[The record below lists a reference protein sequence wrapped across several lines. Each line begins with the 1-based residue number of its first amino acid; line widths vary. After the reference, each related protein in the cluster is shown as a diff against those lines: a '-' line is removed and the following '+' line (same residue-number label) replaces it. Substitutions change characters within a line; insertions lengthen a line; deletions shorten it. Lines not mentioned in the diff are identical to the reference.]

1 MAELSARGR
10 FAAVMGLIG
19 SGHALSHFYLLA
31 LPPLFP
37 LLQAEFGVGITELAL
52 LVTLLNLST
61 MAAQFPASI
70 LIDRFGARPLL
81 IGGLALMGLCF
92 AGISAAPSYWIAAS
106 LVVVAGFGNS
116 VFHPADYAIMNASVE
131 EGRLGR
137 AYSLHTFTGNIGF
150 MSAPAAMILLST
162 LTGGWRG
169 AVLVAGLLAIV
180 VTALLLLFGSLLRDE
195 RDGVADVARPATPAS
210 AAPRQGTL
218 AILLSGPVLTMF
230 AFYVLIAMATGGMQT
245 ISVSALVAHQG
256 LGLGDA
262 NLALEIFLVCAAA
275 GVLLGGPLADRTRR
289 HGLTAALA
297 MGGSALLI
305 FLVGALPLPLAGI
318 GLLFGL
324 YGLMQGSMR
333 PARDMMTRAITPPGA
348 TGRVFGFVTG
358 GLNVGG
364 AVSPVLL
371 GWLVDIGH
379 PEAAFYG
386 IAVILL
392 LGVTTVGVARGRPA
406 PSPFAAE

>member
-1 MAELSARGR
+1 MQLSARGR

-37 LLQAEFGVGITELAL
+37 LLSAEFGVGITELAL
-52 LVTLLNLST
+52 LVTLLNLAT
-61 MAAQFPASI
+61 VAAQFPASI
-70 LIDRFGARPLL
+70 LIDRFGARHML
-81 IGGLALMGLCF
+81 IGGLALMGVCF
-92 AGISAAPSYWIAAS
+92 AAIATVSSYWVAAA
-106 LVVVAGFGNS
+106 LVVLAGVGNS
-116 VFHPADYAIMNASVE
+116 VFHPADYAIINASVE

-150 MSAPAAMILLST
+150 MSAPAAMILLSS
-162 LTGGWRG
+162 LAGWRG
-169 AVLVAGLLAIV
+169 ALFAAGALAIL
-180 VTALLLLFGSLLRDE
+180 VTALMVAFGALLRDD
-195 RDGVADVARPATPAS
+195 RAVAGNRGAPAS
-210 AAPRQGTL
+210 AAPRHGTGTA
-218 AILLSGPVLTMF
+218 AILTSGPVLMMF
-230 AFYVLIAMATGGMQT
+230 TFYVFIAMATGGMQT

-256 LGLGDA
+256 LDLGDA
-262 NLALEIFLVCAAA
+262 NLALEVFLVSAAA

-289 HGLTAALA
+289 HGLTATLA

-305 FLVGALPLPLAGI
+305 FLVGAVGLPLAAI
-318 GLLFGL
+318 AVLFGL
-324 YGLMQGSMR
+324 YGLLQGSMR

-371 GWLVDIGH
+371 GWLVDSGH
-379 PEAAFYG
+379 PEAAFYA
-386 IAVILL
+386 IATILL
-392 LGVTTVGVARGRPA
+392 LGVTTVGVARGRQA
-406 PSPFAAE
+406 VSPSAAE